1 MRLRLKK
8 SGFSVCV
15 QKCYCS
21 LIGFPFIIIGSL
33 DEFYQLALCV
43 SSIRWLLHSFSIIFF
58 FLLVAM
64 INSNICTMYIYLTYM
79 FGTCVLTEHINPIR
93 EKSEAKSIKALN
105 SLGENSTVL
114 SSFFFFF
121 LKLTAPRSVHYIIA
135 LSQ

>member
-1 MRLRLKK
+1 M
-8 SGFSVCV
+8 CV
-15 QKCYCS
+15 INS
-21 LIGFPFIIIGSL
+21 LVITFIFHNI
-33 DEFYQLALCV
+33 
-43 SSIRWLLHSFSIIFF
+43 F

-105 SLGENSTVL
+105 LLGENSTVL

-121 LKLTAPRSVHYIIA
+121 FEAYSSSVGSLYYCIVSMKCQRAPHMII
-135 LSQ
+135 SR